1 MISSCSIFFV
11 FFFFKQKTAYEMR
24 ISDWSSDVC
33 ASDLAMDC
41 VYLPAETKVV
51 YLWLAR
57 TCQSVSKDSRLHYRS
72 SRGRGTAIRGVSIS
86 LVTFESWHRRR
97 SATINTLPLR
107 WPLR

>member
-1 MISSCSIFFV
+1 
-11 FFFFKQKTAYEMR
+11 
-24 ISDWSSDVC
+24 
-33 ASDLAMDC
+33 MDC

-86 LVTFESWHRRR
+86 LVTFER
-97 SATINTLPLR
+97 SEEHTSELQSLMRISYAVFCLKKKTKNRNEKQRIAHQQTGR
-107 WPLR
+107 GRE

>member
-1 MISSCSIFFV
+1 
-11 FFFFKQKTAYEMR
+11 MR

-33 ASDLAMDC
+33 SSDLTFKVKIGNNVTYAMDC

-97 SATINTLPLR
+97 SATINTLDRKSNRLNSSH
-107 WPLR
+107 

>member
-1 MISSCSIFFV
+1 
-11 FFFFKQKTAYEMR
+11 
-24 ISDWSSDVC
+24 
-33 ASDLAMDC
+33 MDC

-107 WPLR
+107 WPLRCGRLAGAIPKGRQFWGSESGGFSRSEEPTSE